1 MRNFHSL
8 LLVILCLFFW
18 QDSINAQP
26 GALDPT
32 FGNNGKITLDFF
44 EESDEAKDVA
54 IQTDGKI
61 LVAGTINLNFNIQFA
76 IVRYNE
82 DGTLDNTFSDDGKA
96 NVQFGTN
103 GFSSLESLV
112 IQPDGKI
119 LVAGTT
125 FSTNNYQLAIA
136 RLNSDGALDNTFS
149 GDGLFTSSFATN
161 VFCGDMTLD
170 NVGNIIAAGAS
181 GLMGVDNHI
190 SVIRVLNNGT
200 LDIGFGNN
208 GLQRV
213 DIGTQSGALS
223 VIVQNDGK
231 IVAAGR
237 TDDGV
242 YNDFAITRFLSNGAL
257 DATFDGDGK
266 RTFSLAEYDD
276 YATSILQ
283 LPNGKLLLGGISNTE
298 FALVQLNENGS
309 NNTSFSGDGIVQ
321 ADMNDS
327 FDEIQDIALD
337 TDGNIVAVGHSA
349 YNIYDLAVLRF
360 LPNGTLDNLF
370 SFDGK
375 TTIDF
380 LATYDYGFAV
390 ALQQD
395 GKIVVAGSTDN
406 NGNSDFAV
414 ARLQGVCQIILSSQN
429 VSICNGESY
438 TIGSNVYSQSGVY
451 SDVLTLPSGCDSS
464 VVTTLTVLSNS
475 NFTQNVTIT
484 SGESFTVGNSTYTTE
499 GTYQDVLTSANGC
512 DSVVTTNLTVTLGIN
527 DAGSKKYTL
536 KAWPIPFN
544 NELVIEGTLV
554 GDQIQIFDLSGK
566 LILEL
571 KAQMNQT
578 IINTNQIKQGSYIIS
593 HISEARIRTAKAFK
607 LN

>member
-1 MRNFHSL
+1 MQKSNILSL
-8 LLVILCLFFW
+8 AFIIALLFPLTFI
-18 QDSINAQP
+18 AQP
-26 GALDPT
+26 GVLDPT
-32 FGNNGKITLDFF
+32 FGNNGKVTLDFLQ
-44 EESDEAKDVA
+44 EADEAKDVA

-61 LVAGTINLNFNIQFA
+61 LVAGTSNLNFNIQFA
-76 IVRYNE
+76 LVRFNE
-82 DGTLDNTFSDDGKA
+82 DGTLDNTFSEDGIA
-96 NVQFGTN
+96 NVQFGSSN
-103 GFSSLESLV
+103 FSSAECLA

-125 FSTNNYQLAIA
+125 FSGNFYQLAMV
-136 RLNSDGALDNTFS
+136 RLNIDGTLDNTFS
-149 GDGLFTSSFATN
+149 GDGLFTSTFATN
-161 VFCGDMTLD
+161 VFCGAIALD
-170 NVGNIIAAGAS
+170 NDGSIVAAGAS
-181 GLMGVDNHI
+181 GLLGADNHI
-190 SVIRVLNNGT
+190 SVIRVQGNGT

-242 YNDFAITRFLSNGAL
+242 YNDFAVTRFLSNGSL

-276 YATSILQ
+276 YATSLLQ

-298 FALVQLNENGS
+298 FALVQLNANGS
-309 NNTSFSGDGIVQ
+309 NNTAFSGDGIVQ
-321 ADMNDS
+321 TDMNDS

-337 TDGNIVAVGHSA
+337 ADGNIVAVGQSA
-349 YNIYDLAVLRF
+349 YNIYDIAVLRY

-370 SFDGK
+370 SLDGK
-375 TTIDF
+375 ATIDF
-380 LATYDYGFAV
+380 LGTYDYGQAV

-406 NGNSDFAV
+406 NGNSDFAL
-414 ARLQGVCQIILSSQN
+414 ARLQGVCQIISSSQN
-429 VSICNGESY
+429 VSICSGESY
-438 TIGSNVYSQSGVY
+438 SVGSSVYTQSGVY
-451 SDVLTLPSGCDSS
+451 NDILTLPSGCDSS
-464 VVTTLTVLSNS
+464 VVTTLSVLSNS

-484 SGESFTVGNSTYTTE
+484 SGESFTVGNSNYTTE
-499 GTYQDVLTSANGC
+499 GTYQDILTSVSGC

-527 DAGSKKYTL
+527 DAGSKNYSL

-544 NELVIEGTLV
+544 NELVVEGTLLD
-554 GDQIQIFDLSGK
+554 DQIRVFDLSGK
-566 LILEL
+566 LILEIE
-571 KAQMNQT
+571 AQMDKT
-578 IINTNQIKQGSYIIS
+578 IINTSAIQRGSYIVS
-593 HISEARIRTAKAFK
+593 HLSKSKVRTTKAFK